1 MNKLYIFDLDGTLID
16 SSDQILEALNFAL
29 SRNGLPIQ
37 DSSQI
42 FPLIGL
48 PPSRFLSNLDLS
60 EVQIAKL
67 ITEFRDRLLE
77 ISIEGVTFFP
87 GAVELLAYLKQ
98 RGDHISVAT
107 NKPTGLAVDI
117 LRGTEV
123 WPYLDYLVGSDGIR
137 PKPAPDIVEKTL
149 KNFNDRGID
158 PDEFFMIGDRNEDI
172 ESGLQVGA
180 SCVFIQC
187 SGHVLT
193 SESIAA
199 GTLSFESLWD
209 YYKFVSLE

>member
-1 MNKLYIFDLDGTLID
+1 MNNLYIFDLDGTLID

-48 PPSRFLSNLDLS
+48 PPARFLSNLDLS
-60 EVQIAKL
+60 EVQVANL

-77 ISIEGVTFFP
+77 ISIEGVTFYP
-87 GAVELLAYLKQ
+87 GAVELLVYLKQ
-98 RGDHISVAT
+98 RGDYISVAT
-107 NKPTGLAVDI
+107 NKPTGLAGDI
-117 LRGTEV
+117 LRETEV

-149 KNFNDRGID
+149 QNFNHRGID
-158 PDEFFMIGDRNEDI
+158 PDKFFMIGDRNEDI
-172 ESGLQVGA
+172 ESGRQVGA

-193 SESIAA
+193 SENIAA

-209 YYKFVSLE
+209 YYKFISLE